1 MKKSLFFVIIFII
14 ITSTILSK
22 YITPDT
28 KSDNEKTYNNNI
40 AQEKV
45 NSEDDFLN
53 DFEIFKHEV
62 VENIISNKKTIA
74 DLESEKGH
82 LNIGSENEW
91 ETKLW
96 ELKKRNNYLQKQLE
110 EFKAIGYDE
119 WITFKQRVTLEI
131 TDLNSVIKEFTND
144 NK

>member
-1 MKKSLFFVIIFII
+1 MIIFII

-62 VENIISNKKTIA
+62 VENIITNKKTIA
-74 DLESEKGH
+74 DLESETGH

-110 EFKAIGYDE
+110 EFKSIVYDE